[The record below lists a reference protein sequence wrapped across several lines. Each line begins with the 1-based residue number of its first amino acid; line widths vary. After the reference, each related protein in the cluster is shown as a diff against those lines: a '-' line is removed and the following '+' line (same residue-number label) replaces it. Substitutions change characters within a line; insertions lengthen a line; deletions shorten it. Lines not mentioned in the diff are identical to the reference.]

1 MIGRPPCTFRASAL
15 AAGVATYRLPTPCRN
30 GHACERYAAN
40 GLCIECKAGKGRRN
54 RERKP
59 GQSRA
64 RSSRWYAANRE
75 SALRQC
81 AERHA
86 SNPQPARDRAAAW
99 RVNNRERYN
108 LLALKHCRA
117 RQARMASFGMLKE
130 CGIFYEIAARVTRC
144 TGIPFEVDHI
154 DPLKGRD
161 RSGLRVP
168 WNLQVLPA
176 FANRRKSNLTGPK
189 KEKK

>member
-1 MIGRPPCTFRASAL
+1 
-15 AAGVATYRLPTPCRN
+15 
-30 GHACERYAAN
+30 
-40 GLCIECKAGKGRRN
+40 
-54 RERKP
+54 
-59 GQSRA
+59 
-64 RSSRWYAANRE
+64 
-75 SALRQC
+75 
-81 AERHA
+81 
-86 SNPQPARDRAAAW
+86 
-99 RVNNRERYN
+99 
-108 LLALKHCRA
+108 
-117 RQARMASFGMLKE
+117 MASFGMLKE